1 MDFEICSFIFFKFGD
16 FKIFFEILRISNML
30 IVWKVIL
37 YDKIILQLREIV
49 YIRVD
54 YTGLFKGRFFI
65 MIKIYSI
72 VSNIILDFI
81 TFRIVI
87 LVNLTKRVLKID
99 KNIYIVTIHEYADII
114 YFIVGSFEMFIVLRT
129 ALAAIFEPSSFI

>member
-1 MDFEICSFIFFKFGD
+1 
-16 FKIFFEILRISNML
+16 
-30 IVWKVIL
+30 
-37 YDKIILQLREIV
+37 
-49 YIRVD
+49 
-54 YTGLFKGRFFI
+54 